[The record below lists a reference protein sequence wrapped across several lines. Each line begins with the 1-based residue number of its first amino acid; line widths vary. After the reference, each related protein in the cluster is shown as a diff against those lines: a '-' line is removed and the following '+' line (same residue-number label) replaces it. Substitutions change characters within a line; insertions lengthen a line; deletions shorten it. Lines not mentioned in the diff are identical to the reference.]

1 MASTVR
7 SIPVTHRDRPPGTV
21 SDAPRRETWGV
32 TGSGGGHHQTG
43 AAAGAGDAHTQPLEM
58 ATALADT
65 FAAALQRAM
74 RALGG
79 AVKWLWDTMFDIP
92 DATADRR
99 GGYAR
104 PEHEPNWM
112 LTLRN
117 RVVRVLVLALL
128 AYFLFLVLK
137 RAFAP
142 TGRKRV
148 GGGR

>member
-21 SDAPRRETWGV
+21 SDAPRRETWGAA
-32 TGSGGGHHQTG
+32 GHHHAG
-43 AAAGAGDAHTQPLEM
+43 AAAGPGAAASTQPLDM
-58 ATALADT
+58 ASAFADT
-65 FAAALQRAM
+65 FMATLQRVVH
-74 RALGG
+74 ALEDSLR
-79 AVKWLWDTMFDIP
+79 WLWNTMFDIP
-92 DATADRR
+92 DANADRR

-117 RVVRVLVLALL
+117 RVIRVLVLAVL
-128 AYFLFLVLK
+128 AYVLFLILK
-137 RAFAP
+137 RVFAP